1 MAKTDEKNCQ
11 HDRLSIELRDPESGE
26 VFDQRELTRAEIE
39 AKAVDLPD
47 REAMSLVNANLAVPI
62 NLAAALNVLSDN
74 SSAGALAQQ
83 MTPIDQS
90 TGPR

>member
-1 MAKTDEKNCQ
+1 MAQKQEQCQ
-11 HDRLSIELRDPESGE
+11 HERVAIELRDPQSGE

-39 AKAVDLPD
+39 ARAVELPD

-62 NLAAALNVLSDN
+62 NIAAALNVLSDN

-83 MTPIDQS
+83 ITPIDHS
-90 TGPR
+90 T

>member
-1 MAKTDEKNCQ
+1 MAKAKQDECQ
-11 HDRLSIELRDPESGE
+11 HDKLMIELRDPQSGE
-26 VFDQRELTRAEIE
+26 VYDHREVTRAEVE
-39 AKAVDLPD
+39 AHAVDLPE

-83 MTPIDQS
+83 MTPITQ
-90 TGPR
+90 GM

>member
-1 MAKTDEKNCQ
+1 MAEKQQNCQ
-11 HDRLSIELRDPESGE
+11 HEKLAIELRDPESGE

-39 AKAVDLPD
+39 AHAVELPE
-47 REAMSLVNANLAVPI
+47 REAMSLVNANIAVPI

-83 MTPIDQS
+83 LTPINQS
-90 TGPR
+90 T

>member
-1 MAKTDEKNCQ
+1 MAGEQEHCQ
-11 HDRLSIELRDPESGE
+11 HEKLAIELRDPRSGE

-39 AKAVDLPD
+39 AKAVELPD

-62 NLAAALNVLSDN
+62 NIAAALNVLSDN

-83 MTPIDQS
+83 LTPINQS
-90 TGPR
+90 T